1 MNTANMKAGYTL
13 DEMKTIVYSHI
24 DLTLIMEQI
33 FNAVTFGQIEL
44 LYIRVDLRDPEE
56 GEINHSQLGKLEDLG
71 YTVTD
76 LKHGDE
82 WSVTGWV

>member
-13 DEMKTIVYSHI
+13 DEMKSVVYSRI

-33 FNAVTFGQIEL
+33 FKAVTFGRIEL
-44 LYIRVDLRDPEE
+44 LFIRVDLMEPEE
-56 GEINHSQLGKLEDLG
+56 GEINQSQLDKLEDLG

-82 WSVTGWV
+82 YSVTGWV